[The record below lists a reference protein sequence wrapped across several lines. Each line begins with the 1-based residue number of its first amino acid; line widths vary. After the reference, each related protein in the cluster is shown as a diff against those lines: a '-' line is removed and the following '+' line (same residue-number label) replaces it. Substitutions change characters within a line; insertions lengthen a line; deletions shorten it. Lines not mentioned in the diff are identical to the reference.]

1 LKVAQ
6 EDELSPGQARRV
18 KVHGKRLALFNIDG
32 NFYALEDTCAH
43 QGGPLSEG
51 AVAGDQVT
59 RPWHGAK
66 FNIRTSEVLDPA
78 ARQNIARYNVR
89 LTGPDTE
96 IQVSQ
101 RPLSATQRQDKP

>member
-1 LKVAQ
+1 
-6 EDELSPGQARRV
+6 
-18 KVHGKRLALFNIDG
+18 
-32 NFYALEDTCAH
+32 
-43 QGGPLSEG
+43 LSEG

-89 LTGPDTE
+89 LTRTDTE
-96 IQVSQ
+96 IQV
-101 RPLSATQRQDKP
+101 